1 MPRYL
6 LAPLVGLTAVVLGA
20 YALAPV
26 IWLTRSERALAMRRV
41 SGRTLLVWWCAAI
54 LPWVIALAAIH
65 FYQRLSVSVNGV
77 LELIAAIVITL
88 VLISVLVSLQLFVV
102 VLSALWKLDRNVV
115 VAART
120 E

>member
-102 VLSALWKLDRNVV
+102 VLSALWKLDRNAA